1 MTCLVYWAHLPE
13 HRDILKEGYVGV
25 TKNTLSKREAQ
36 HRLAAKTGDFIFHK
50 AIRKYGESIVFSV
63 VLISSM
69 DRCLSVEKG
78 LRPNPYT
85 GWNMA
90 AGGNTPTYTSPRK
103 PLSEDVKRKISESQS
118 NNRDFFAEQARRVH
132 TGRKRS
138 AATRKKISTSLTGRK
153 HSEDSKRKMSER
165 RSERLMWESSNS
177 DKMLWLQADVLFDV
191 WLSNGKCGRK
201 TLASLTNF
209 TIYQL
214 TVIQKNFRDGWNPL
228 EDVDWI
234 NFKQTHKEN

>member
-13 HRDILKEGYVGV
+13 HKDILKEGYVGV

-50 AIRKYGESIVFSV
+50 AIRKYGKKIIFSV

-78 LRPNPYT
+78 LRPNPYI

-90 AGGNTPTYTSPRK
+90 AGGNTPTYTPPRK
-103 PLSEDVKRKISESQS
+103 PLSEDVKRKISE
-118 NNRDFFAEQARRVH
+118 NHLNKREFFAEQARRVH

-138 AATRKKISTSLTGRK
+138 EETKRKISEALTGRQVSATTRQNIK
-153 HSEDSKRKMSER
+153 DSLPDRHK
-165 RSERLMWESSNS
+165 WESP
-177 DKMLWLQADVLFDV
+177 QADKSVWAKADYLFNV
-191 WLSNGKCGRK
+191 WLLNGKCGRK
-201 TLASLTNF
+201 KLSQITEF
-209 TIYQL
+209 TFYQL
-214 TVIQKNFRDGWNPL
+214 TVIQKNFREGWNPL
-228 EDVDWI
+228 EDPEWHK
-234 NFKQTHKEN
+234 FKQTYKEI